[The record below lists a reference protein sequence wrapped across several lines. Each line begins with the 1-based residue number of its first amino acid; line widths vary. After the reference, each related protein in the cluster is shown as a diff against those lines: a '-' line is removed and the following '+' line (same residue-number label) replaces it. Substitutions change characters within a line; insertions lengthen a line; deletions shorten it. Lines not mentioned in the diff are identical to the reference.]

1 MSSERERRKAEN
13 LCNESAILE
22 SIVTEF
28 KSNNEKYVKIKQVAE
43 EKVKSVLTNGKVLL
57 QFATASVI

>member
-13 LCNESAILE
+13 LCNESTILE

-28 KSNNEKYVKIKQVAE
+28 KNNNEKYVKIKQVAE